1 MAQFTFDHIST
12 LAMAP
17 TGTAPVQ
24 TGTPVPS
31 TPAPAVNNAVTVTS
45 QPGTVQVSGAPTTT
59 SQPAPAGNAVL
70 QFLGTF
76 GPMILIFVLLYFILF
91 HGQRKEEKKR
101 KAMIAEMKKG
111 DDVMTIGGLVGK
123 VHDIKDDRVVIKIDE
138 ANNVKATYLKS
149 AIQRVLRDDDKK

>member
-17 TGTAPVQ
+17 TTGSAAAQ
-24 TGTPVPS
+24 TGTP
-31 TPAPAVNNAVTVTS
+31 AANNVVTVAS
-45 QPGTVQVSGAPTTT
+45 QPGTVVVSGAPTTTT
-59 SQPAPAGNAVL
+59 SQPAPAGNPIL

-149 AIQRVLRDDDKK
+149 AIQRVLRDEDKK